1 MQFVDRTK
9 SLQQLDGKDWGEPTY
24 FSSLVVECHRLR
36 RIRLNDFTIENLRI
50 MISQKINLEYLI
62 PIALEHL
69 HSNPLVEGK
78 YYPGDLLDAVVKTTD
93 EFWLSYPE
101 LRDEVA
107 AIAKKSTSLFVYDPD
122 ECNDSWR
129 KDILL
134 FVEKCSK
141 IS

>member
-1 MQFVDRTK
+1 MRFVDRTK

-24 FSSLVVECHRLR
+24 FSSLVVECHRLH

-50 MISQKINLEYLI
+50 MISQELNLEYLI
-62 PIALEHL
+62 PLALERL
-69 HSNPLVEGK
+69 CSNPLAEGK
-78 YYPGDLLDAVVKTTD
+78 YYPGDLLDAVVRVNN

-107 AIAKKSTSLFVYDPD
+107 IIAKKSTSLFIYDPD

-129 KDILL
+129 KDVQL
-134 FVEKCSK
+134 FLEKYST
-141 IS
+141 SS

>member
-9 SLQQLDGKDWGEPTY
+9 SLQQLDGQDWGEPTY
-24 FSSLVVECHRLR
+24 FSSLVVECHRLH

-50 MISQKINLEYLI
+50 MISQKFNLEYLI
-62 PIALEHL
+62 PLALEHL
-69 HSNPLVEGK
+69 CSNPLAEGK
-78 YYPGDLLDAVVKTTD
+78 YYPGDLLHAVVTAND

-107 AIAKKSTSLFVYDPD
+107 IIAQKSTSLFVYDPD

-129 KDILL
+129 KEVQD
-134 FVEKCSK
+134 FTEKHSK
-141 IS
+141 NS